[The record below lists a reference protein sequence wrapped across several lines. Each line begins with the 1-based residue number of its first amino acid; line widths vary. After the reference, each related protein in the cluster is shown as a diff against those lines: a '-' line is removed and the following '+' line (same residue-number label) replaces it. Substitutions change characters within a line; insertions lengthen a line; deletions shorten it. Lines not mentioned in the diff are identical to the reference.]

1 MTTMIDSKTENQL
14 LEDIAI
20 LQNDYSKLTNERR
33 AVRRMIEEAEFKYV
47 EFRIA
52 QKKCKSS

>member
-33 AVRRMIEEAEFKYV
+33 AVRRMIEEAEIKYV

>member
-1 MTTMIDSKTENQL
+1 MIDSKTENQL